1 MTAVNNNQT
10 ILPQSLLDQMN
21 GASASKKSTAEE
33 AQDRFL
39 KLLVTQMQNQDPLN
53 PLDNAQ
59 VTSQLAQLSTV
70 TGIDKLN
77 GTLESLMGNYQSA
90 QLLQASNMIDH
101 GVLAPGSQLALAEGK
116 AIFGVEFPS
125 DVDAGQIVI
134 KDSAG
139 KVVQT
144 IDLPP
149 QKAGATPLLWD
160 GTTADGT
167 KAPDGNYTFEVK
179 GSLGGKDVKATALQ
193 FGVVTTVSSSANGV
207 LLNVPG
213 LGGLTLADI
222 RQVL

>member
-1 MTAVNNNQT
+1 MAAVNNNAT
-10 ILPQSLLDQMN
+10 VLPQALLDQMN
-21 GASASKKSTAEE
+21 GTGGTKKSTAEE

-77 GTLESLMGNYQSA
+77 GSLEAMMSNFQSS
-90 QLLQASNMIDH
+90 QLLQASNMIEH
-101 GVLAPGSQLALAEGK
+101 GVLAPGSQLALDKGN

-125 DVDAGQIVI
+125 DVDSGQIVI
-134 KDSAG
+134 KDASGA
-139 KVVQT
+139 VVQT
-144 IDLPP
+144 IDMGP

-160 GTTADGT
+160 GTKADGT
-167 KAPDGNYTFEVK
+167 KAEDGAYTFEVK
-179 GSLGGKDVKATALQ
+179 GSLGGKEVKATALQ

-207 LLNVPG
+207 VLNVPG

>member
-1 MTAVNNNQT
+1 MTTVNNNAT
-10 ILPQSLLDQMN
+10 VLPQALLDQMN
-21 GASASKKSTAEE
+21 GTSAAKKSTAEE

-90 QLLQASNMIDH
+90 QLLQASSMIER
-101 GVLAPGSQLALAEGK
+101 GVLAPGSQLALTEGK

-125 DVDAGQIVI
+125 DVDTGQIVI
-134 KDSAG
+134 KDEAG
-139 KVVQT
+139 NVVQT
-144 IDLPP
+144 IEMPA
-149 QKAGATPLLWD
+149 QKSGTTPLLWD
-160 GTTADGT
+160 GTKADGT
-167 KAPDGNYTFEVK
+167 KAADGNYTFEVK

-193 FGVVTTVSSSANGV
+193 FGVVTTVSSSPNGIV
-207 LLNVPG
+207 LNVPG